1 MGVPVSGGT
10 DGTRV
15 ASYNPWVG
23 LYWLVSGK
31 TVGGMSLYPEANRFD
46 RMEALRIYTTSS
58 AWFSNQE
65 KNKGAIAH
73 LGSSGDVINFPYF
86 GVLY

>member
-1 MGVPVSGGT
+1 MMAMGVPVSGGT

-31 TVGGMSLYPEANRFD
+31 TVGGTTIYSEANRLE
-46 RMEALRIYTTSS
+46 RMEALRLYTTAVASV
-58 AWFSNQE
+58 F
-65 KNKGAIAH
+65 
-73 LGSSGDVINFPYF
+73 
-86 GVLY
+86 